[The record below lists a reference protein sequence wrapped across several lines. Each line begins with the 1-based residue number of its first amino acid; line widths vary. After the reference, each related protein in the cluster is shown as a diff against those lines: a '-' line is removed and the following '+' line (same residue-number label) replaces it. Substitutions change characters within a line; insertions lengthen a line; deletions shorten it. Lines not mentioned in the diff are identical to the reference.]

1 MTESDWRRGT
11 DDRLVKIETRL
22 AALETQD
29 AVSAV
34 KLGGVETRLGK
45 IESTL
50 TWLVRLIIGA
60 ILMAFLAFIIGGG
73 IAP

>member
-1 MTESDWRRGT
+1 MTEQEWRRGT
-11 DDRLVKIETRL
+11 DQRLVGIETRL
-22 AALETQD
+22 AKLETQD

-34 KLGGVETRLGK
+34 QLENVQTRLGK

-60 ILMAFLAFIIGGG
+60 ILLAFIAFIVGGG

>member
-1 MTESDWRRGT
+1 MTEQEWRRGT
-11 DDRLVKIETRL
+11 DQRLVGIETRL
-22 AALETQD
+22 AKLETQD

-34 KLGGVETRLGK
+34 KLENVQTRLGK

-60 ILMAFLAFIIGGG
+60 ILLAFIAFIVGGG